1 MTLTPEL
8 NQLIYSIL
16 AFLILV
22 AVLGRFAFPPLMDM
36 LKKREETIRESINEA
51 ENTRVEATRL
61 LEEYKAQLA
70 EARKEAQETIEQGK
84 QVGESV
90 KAEITAKANEEAR
103 HIIERAQAEIEREK
117 DRALADL
124 QSKVADLTILATSKV
139 IQKSLDGPG
148 QRKMVED
155 AIAEVSRVGKA

>member
-1 MTLTPEL
+1 MTLTPEI

-22 AVLGRFAFPPLMDM
+22 AALGRFAFPPVMDM
-36 LKKREETIRESINEA
+36 LKKREDMIRESINEA

-61 LEEYKAQLA
+61 LEEYKAQLS

-84 QVGESV
+84 KVGESV

-103 HIIERAQAEIEREK
+103 QVIERARAEIEREK
-117 DRALADL
+117 ERALADL

-155 AIAEVSRVGKA
+155 AIAEVSKVGKA

>member
-1 MTLTPEL
+1 
-8 NQLIYSIL
+8 
-16 AFLILV
+16 
-22 AVLGRFAFPPLMDM
+22 MDM

-90 KAEITAKANEEAR
+90 KAEITSKANEEASL
-103 HIIERAQAEIEREK
+103 IIERARAEIEREK
-117 DRALADL
+117 ERALADL

-139 IQKSLDGPG
+139 IHQSLDGPG

-155 AIAEVSRVGKA
+155 AIAEVSRIGKA

>member
-1 MTLTPEL
+1 MELTPEI

-22 AVLGRFAFPPLMDM
+22 AVLGRFAFPPVMDM
-36 LKKREETIRESINEA
+36 LKKREDRIRESINEA

-61 LEEYKAQLA
+61 LDEYKAQLA

-84 QVGESV
+84 KVGESV

-103 HIIERAQAEIEREK
+103 LIIERAQAEIEREK
-117 DRALADL
+117 ERALADL

-139 IQKSLDGPG
+139 IQKSLDEPG